1 MTILWPLHLRVTI
14 YRPLDYPLAI
24 PHPGDYPLPIH
35 IFVILSTVPPPA
47 STGDQHLVSPHPR
60 EAGLLTL
67 YGNWERVKAGHGA
80 TRAYAAYT
88 TVSSS

>member
-1 MTILWPLHLRVTI
+1 MTILWPQHLRVTI

-35 IFVILSTVPPPA
+35 IFVILSTGRPA
-47 STGDQHLVSPHPR
+47 SIGDQHFASPHAR

-67 YGNWERVKAGHGA
+67 YGNWEMVKAGRGA